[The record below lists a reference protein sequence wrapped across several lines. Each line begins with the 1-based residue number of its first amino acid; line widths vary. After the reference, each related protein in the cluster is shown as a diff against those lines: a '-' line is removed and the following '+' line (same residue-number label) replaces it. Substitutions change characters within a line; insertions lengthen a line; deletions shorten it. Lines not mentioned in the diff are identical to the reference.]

1 MSKEKV
7 VLTAINFRR
16 VFENNPPFTVF
27 KAKKN
32 ESHPHSSFLG
42 GFRSKVIFRVTRK
55 YLALRGS
62 IPHTLLSMVA
72 LLSELY
78 HRTLLIRCGHSH
90 LPMVVFTSACIGAE
104 IIQPH
109 PISITPKHKYYGK

>member
-32 ESHPHSSFLG
+32 ESHPHSSFLDG
-42 GFRSKVIFRVTRK
+42 LRSKVIFRVTRK
-55 YLALRGS
+55 YLALRGCD
-62 IPHTLLSMVA
+62 
-72 LLSELY
+72 
-78 HRTLLIRCGHSH
+78 RQSH
-90 LPMVVFTSACIGAE
+90 LPMVSRFVVARG
-104 IIQPH
+104 QPMLY
-109 PISITPKHKYYGK
+109 PISITLKHKCYGR

>member
-16 VFENNPPFTVF
+16 VFENRPQFTVF
-27 KAKKN
+27 RAKKN

-42 GFRSKVIFRVTRK
+42 GLRSKVIFRVTRK

-62 IPHTLLSMVA
+62 IPHTLLPAVA

-78 HRTLLIRCGHSH
+78 HRTLLIRCGRSH
-90 LPMVVFTSACIGAE
+90 LPTVGGFAVARV
-104 IIQPH
+104 QPSLRLY
-109 PISITPKHKYYGK
+109 PISITLKHKSYGR